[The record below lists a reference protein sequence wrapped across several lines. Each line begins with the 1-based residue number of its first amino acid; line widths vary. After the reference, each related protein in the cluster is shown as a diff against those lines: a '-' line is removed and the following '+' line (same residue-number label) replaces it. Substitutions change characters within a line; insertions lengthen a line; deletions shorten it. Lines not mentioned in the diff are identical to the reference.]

1 MRRKTVSLHLAQSK
15 YIHKSH
21 NVSVLL
27 YDYVCPAKYRKVIF
41 SESVDNTIKEICLEI
56 SKRYQIHFLE
66 IGVDENHVHF
76 LVQSVPTYSPTRI
89 VTIIKSITGREIFR
103 QHPEVKQKL
112 WGGEFWSD
120 GYFVNTVSKFGD
132 ENTISKYVKEQG
144 SEKKYK
150 ILHKSTQLA
159 IF

>member
-1 MRRKTVSLHLAQSK
+1 MAQSK

-27 YDYVCPAKYRKVIF
+27 YHYVCPAKYRKVVF
-41 SESVDNTIKEICLEI
+41 SEAVDNTLKEICLEI

-76 LVQSVPTYSPTRI
+76 LVQSVPTYSPTKI

-103 QHPEVKQKL
+103 QHPEVKHKL
-112 WGGEFWSD
+112 WGGEFWTD

-150 ILHKSTQLA
+150 RLHKDTQLA